1 MLVDEAYIQ
10 FSDAQSCLDLIPQ
23 GADLLVTRTFSKIY
37 GLAGLRCGLIAGR
50 KDLLDGMARYGVN
63 ITPMPAV
70 VAAEASL
77 LDPDLVPMRKAQN
90 KAVRDDLIA
99 WCAAQDLRT
108 LPSQASFLMIHVG
121 RPGADVTAA
130 LAKARIFIGGPRKH
144 MEDWVRVSI
153 GTAAEMQAFKA
164 ALLKVLA

>member
-1 MLVDEAYIQ
+1 M
-10 FSDAQSCLDLIPQ
+10 
-23 GADLLVTRTFSKIY
+23 
-37 GLAGLRCGLIAGR
+37 
-50 KDLLDGMARYGVN
+50 
-63 ITPMPAV
+63 

-99 WCAAQDLRT
+99 WCAAQGLRT
-108 LPSQASFLMIHVG
+108 LASQASFLMIHVG
-121 RPGADVTAA
+121 RPGADVTAS